1 MKNLLMNLALFGAL
15 LFPPALMAQDTETGD
30 PKKTPEQRAA
40 DRTEKMATELDLS
53 SDQKARVQEINL
65 RYAQAA
71 ADAKA
76 QSTSKDAMRKR
87 GKELKEKRDE
97 ELKGVLTPDQF
108 AKMTTLRKQKHQEAK
123 AYKKEGQQPNG
134 AKPHNE

>member
-15 LFPPALMAQDTETGD
+15 LFPPALMAQGTETDD

-76 QSTSKDAMRKR
+76 QSTSKDALRKR

-97 ELKGVLTPDQF
+97 ELKGVLTPEQF
-108 AKMTTLRKQKHQEAK
+108 TKMTTLRKQKHHEAK
-123 AYKKEGQQPNG
+123 AYKKEGHQPDG